1 MKAAQRSGDERGF
14 TLVELL
20 VAITIL
26 GIIMVAIGAM
36 ITTAFR
42 TTTIVSNRL
51 NASRAPKLVSTY
63 WVPDV
68 EGAESVN
75 VGAGGC
81 GDGGTPL
88 VTFQWTDYSSVV
100 ATEAPPVVPLTPNA
114 SATWAIITRGTR
126 TQVVRRECRGVG
138 VTRVATVVPDLV
150 PDLGTD
156 SVTVDA
162 TGSRITVSV
171 PDRTNADK
179 QFHFTVDG
187 ARQVAQP

>member
-1 MKAAQRSGDERGF
+1 MNRVRGSRDEQGF

-51 NASRAPKLVSTY
+51 DASRAPKLVATY

-68 EGAESVN
+68 EGAEAAN
-75 VGAGGC
+75 VDAGGC
-81 GDGGTPL
+81 GSDGTPL
-88 VTFQWTDYSSVV
+88 VTFEWTKYPSVV
-100 ATEAPPVVPLTPNA
+100 ATDAPPLVPLEPNA
-114 SATWAIITRGTR
+114 SATWAIVTRGAR
-126 TQVVRRECRGVG
+126 TQVVRSECDGINVIR
-138 VTRVATVVPDLV
+138 TATVVPDV
-150 PDLGTD
+150 GTD
-156 SVTVDA
+156 SVDVDP
-162 TGSRITVSV
+162 TGFRITVSV
-171 PDRTNADK
+171 PDRNNADK

-187 ARQVAQP
+187 AREATQP